1 MRVVAM
7 TLAML
12 LAASGA
18 DAQLTTKSCQTLSDL
33 AQTIMGAR
41 QTGVPLTNMI
51 SLVEQN
57 EEPFKSI
64 YKTLVM
70 EAYKKPR
77 YHTERM
83 QTSETTDYSNQV
95 LLECLKAMD

>member
-1 MRVVAM
+1 MKIAAM
-7 TLAML
+7 TLAMFF
-12 LAASGA
+12 AANVA
-18 DAQLTTKSCQTLSDL
+18 DAQLTTETCQTLSEL

-57 EEPFKSI
+57 EEPFKSF

-95 LLECLKAMD
+95 LLECLEAIE